1 MKENPLF
8 SAMGQLDDELID
20 EAVNCPK
27 RKRKSV
33 ITITAIAAA
42 LVLAAVSTAFLLN
55 RSRQP
60 EPTDA
65 ASPTAAVSAPT
76 PAPSAPTTPSGK
88 TEPRIDETG
97 TPSGLGSDEESDM
110 LGFIIKDGKTYMQVF
125 NDTEYTIDQEIGFAR
140 DFPGYYSDR
149 ENDSKVYTVKEDDR
163 ILLIRFAAGGS
174 VTLMLM
180 DESAQDHLGY
190 YRFHG
195 LRVDRSL
202 MAALLS
208 NDGKAYSVSVS
219 RPDSDD
225 MYDFVYNGKT
235 LRERKAELD
244 ESWKT
249 EHGKTNPL
257 DAEYQAALDAFLTE
271 KIAAIYEILIANGI
285 DAEIINGVRCEMTVT
300 KEQLEALAETG
311 SYDEYAFGLLS
322 GGYFSDD
329 PEA

>member
-1 MKENPLF
+1 MKKNQLF
-8 SAMGQLDDELID
+8 SAMGQIDDKLID
-20 EAVNCPK
+20 EAVNCPEKK
-27 RKRKSV
+27 RIPVK
-33 ITITAIAAA
+33 TISAIAAA
-42 LVLAAVSTAFLLN
+42 LVLAAVSAAFLMN
-55 RSRQP
+55 RNKQP
-60 EPTDA
+60 EPPADVTPPSA
-65 ASPTAAVSAPT
+65 AAVSASPSSESEPHMDET
-76 PAPSAPTTPSGK
+76 STPSAFDG
-88 TEPRIDETG
+88 
-97 TPSGLGSDEESDM
+97 DEESDM

-125 NDTEYTIDQEIGFAR
+125 YDTEYTIEREIGFAR
-140 DFPGYYSDR
+140 DYPGYYRDL
-149 ENDSKVYTVKEDDR
+149 NDGSKVFTVKEDDR
-163 ILLIRFAAGGS
+163 ILLIRLASGGS

-180 DESAQDHLGY
+180 DEDAQDQLGY

-208 NDGKAYSVSVS
+208 NDGKVYSVSVT

-235 LRERKAELD
+235 LRELKAELD

-257 DAEYQAALDAFLTE
+257 DEEFQAALDAFLKE
-271 KIAAIYEILIANGI
+271 KITAIYEILVTSGI

-300 KEQLEALAETG
+300 KAQLEALAETG
-311 SYDEYAFGLLS
+311 SYDEYTFNLLS
-322 GGYFSDD
+322 GGYFPDD